1 MCSYCTKDI
10 QTGEEAHVRSG
21 ARAGNFTVAPGS
33 PVEQPLLLSGM
44 WDRGQ
49 EEGCVMGGITAYP
62 APDRP
67 PCSRIPA
74 SLLHPIRPC
83 AEHTAAE
90 LLEE

>member
-44 WDRGQ
+44 WDREQ

-67 PCSRIPA
+67 PA
-74 SLLHPIRPC
+74 AGFLLLSCTLYAPVQSTLQLSC
-83 AEHTAAE
+83 
-90 LLEE
+90 

>member
-1 MCSYCTKDI
+1 MRSYCTKDI

-67 PCSRIPA
+67 PLQQDSCFSPTPYTPLCRA
-74 SLLHPIRPC
+74 QRS
-83 AEHTAAE
+83 
-90 LLEE
+90 